1 MPRLQTKPLNLVDM
15 LAGPDES
22 DEEADEKRSFDL
34 GKLKKGKQ
42 ITEIQNL
49 CAFVKIYVAQLRAVE
64 VDIFI
69 FSLDKLKL
77 FMQYM

>member
-1 MPRLQTKPLNLVDM
+1 M

-22 DEEADEKRSFDL
+22 DEETDEKRSFDL

-42 ITEIQNL
+42 ITKIQNL
-49 CAFVKIYVAQLRAVE
+49 RACVEINVAQPRAVK
-64 VDIFI
+64 VGIFFLNI
-69 FSLDKLKL
+69 ILFFSLDKLKL